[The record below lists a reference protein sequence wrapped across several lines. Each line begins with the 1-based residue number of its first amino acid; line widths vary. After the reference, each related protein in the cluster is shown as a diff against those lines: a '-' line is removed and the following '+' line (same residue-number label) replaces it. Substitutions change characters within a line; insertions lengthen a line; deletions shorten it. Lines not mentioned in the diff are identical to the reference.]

1 MCKIRKKLFFGQVTF
16 KFQEAPLCKSKEWSY
31 CKPLVCWS
39 LYREVHLE
47 ITCRKVLRH
56 TILRFFSMTWVWF
69 LIPYPVTPHKKSCPT
84 CRCSCLPCFLIFS
97 QIKGC
102 CHWILAWTHVSLG
115 LRRGRGCFVFG
126 SGRRQSDKGAPL
138 RGTRTA
144 TQYQQQV
151 WTLLNSGP
159 GFHLALLGYISF
171 LDGRQMN

>member
-1 MCKIRKKLFFGQVTF
+1 MKLLQAFGLLIT
-16 KFQEAPLCKSKEWSY
+16 
-31 CKPLVCWS
+31 
-39 LYREVHLE
+39 LYRSAFRDYVPKSFATHNFTIFLYDLSL
-47 ITCRKVLRH
+47 VLDS
-56 TILRFFSMTWVWF
+56 LSG
-69 LIPYPVTPHKKSCPT
+69 YAHKNSCPT
-84 CRCSCLPCFLIFS
+84 CSCLPCFLIFS
-97 QIKGC
+97 HIKGC
-102 CHWILAWTHVSLG
+102 FHWILAWTHVSVG